1 MSSRIRVQ
9 LIHFEY
15 ANHAH
20 TSSSTFSMKFSPC
33 HVLGYLNAKGQG
45 PVPEIIYWF
54 AHFSTP
60 WQWRA
65 IIISLNLM
73 RINGLPLFQDSPQI
87 DNWKH
92 FLVFPCKLSLNFSLV
107 NWRDRFK
114 RWIDVNLDISWMFTV
129 VSYSKLINNEVYNLN
144 E

>member
-1 MSSRIRVQ
+1 MSSRIHVQ
-9 LIHFEY
+9 LIQFEY
-15 ANHAH
+15 ANHVH
-20 TSSSTFSMKFSPC
+20 SSSSTFSMKFSPC

-60 WQWRA
+60 WQLRA
-65 IIISLNLM
+65 IRISLNLM

-92 FLVFPCKLSLNFSLV
+92 FLVFPCKLSLNFSLSLIDATALNAEQMKILIFHYCSLSSV
-107 NWRDRFK
+107 NE
-114 RWIDVNLDISWMFTV
+114 S
-129 VSYSKLINNEVYNLN
+129 
-144 E
+144 

>member
-33 HVLGYLNAKGQG
+33 HVLEYLNAKGQG
-45 PVPEIIYWF
+45 PVPEIIYLF

-60 WQWRA
+60 WQLRA
-65 IIISLNLM
+65 IRISLNLM
-73 RINGLPLFQDSPQI
+73 RLNGLPLFQDSPQI
-87 DNWKH
+87 DNRKH
-92 FLVFPCKLSLNFSLV
+92 FLVFPSKLSLKFSLSLIDATALNAEQMKILIFHYCSLSSV
-107 NWRDRFK
+107 NE
-114 RWIDVNLDISWMFTV
+114 S
-129 VSYSKLINNEVYNLN
+129 
-144 E
+144 